1 MPPVP
6 GPPRLLV
13 RDALLGGDPPRG
25 GVTLVLEGG
34 RVARVAAAGTWV
46 EARPGDV
53 EIDARGR
60 LVVPGRVD
68 AHTHLA
74 AGPLLRQAGLPGR
87 WPGSARGLRVGFRRP
102 LEDRLDPGATEALA
116 AAGALA
122 ALRAGTTTVL
132 ALERGMP
139 GREEETLEA
148 AERAVRAVGLRA
160 VLALGT
166 SDLGGPARAAA
177 AIRAGEAFGR
187 AREGDP
193 RVRGAMGLDGLH
205 ATTRPTLES
214 LAEPAR
220 RLGLHASIA
229 EDGADLE
236 RSWALDGEWPV
247 LLLRRA
253 GLLHSRTFLGHG
265 STLGTLEAEALR
277 DADATLVITPRAAAF
292 WDAEPASPEI
302 LAAVE
307 PPVALGT
314 DGIFPD
320 LGGEAVALAERLRRR
335 HSGPPPPDGW
345 VGRSVWETGARLA
358 GAILGERLGRIEEGA
373 AADLAVLEGQ
383 PTAAAPEGS
392 DADVALLWAGAPA
405 AWVVVGG
412 EVRLREG
419 APVGVDPR
427 EVAAR
432 AAEAARRVLAG

>member
-1 MPPVP
+1 MA
-6 GPPRLLV
+6 GLPRILV
-13 RDALLGGDPPRG
+13 RDALLAGEPPRT
-25 GVTLVLEGG
+25 GVTLVLEAG
-34 RVARVAAAGTWV
+34 RVARVAAAGEPV
-46 EARPGDV
+46 PSCPGDW

-74 AGPLLRQAGLPGR
+74 AGGLQRVAGLPGR

-102 LEDRLDPGATEALA
+102 LEERLDPAAMEALA
-116 AAGALA
+116 TAGALA
-122 ALRAGTTTVL
+122 AVRAGVTTVL

-139 GREEETLEA
+139 GREAETLEA

-160 VLALGT
+160 VLALGA
-166 SDLGGPARAAA
+166 SDLGGPGRAAA
-177 AIRAGEAFGR
+177 AVRAAEAFGR

-193 RVRGAMGLDGLH
+193 RVRGTMGLDGLH
-205 ATTRPTLES
+205 ATTRGTLES

-220 RLGLHASIA
+220 RLGLHASVA
-229 EDGADLE
+229 EDGSDLE
-236 RSWALDGEWPV
+236 RSWALDGQWPV
-247 LLLRRA
+247 LLLRQA
-253 GLLHSRTFLGHG
+253 GLLHPRTVVAHG

-277 DADATLVITPRAAAF
+277 DADATLVMTPRAAAF

-320 LGGEAVALAERLRRR
+320 LAEEAVALAQRLRRR
-335 HSGPPPPDGW
+335 RSGPPPPDGW
-345 VGRSVWETGARLA
+345 VGRSVWETGAILA

-373 AADLAVLEGQ
+373 AADLAVLEGR
-383 PTAAAPEGS
+383 PGGAAPEGS

-432 AAEAARRVLAG
+432 AAEAARRVLSDG